1 MSARPKSPVSTVA
14 PVDAKCC
21 QLAPWSPPSR
31 NAATTSS
38 DNAPNLATVERPART
53 RGDLDAA
60 DVRGGRRQ
68 DGARRQIV
76 RPARV
81 RHGIHA
87 DRPQTVL
94 AEHRRDAAER
104 RGTYEHELRPSVQEG
119 VRPPPSLA
127 QVHVDAAGL
136 GHRGRELR
144 ERQRAAE
151 DDEPAHH
158 PDRQHEGWL
167 GHTRRDAR
175 GRAKDA
181 AADRDAHDDA
191 DGAPETES
199 ANERRRSRHGPTLYA
214 DARAPASASAS
225 ASSLQPLA
233 SSL

>member
-21 QLAPWSPPSR
+21 QVAPWS
-31 NAATTSS
+31 AAQQ
-38 DNAPNLATVERPART
+38 ERRDDEQRQGPELGDGREAGED

-68 DGARRQIV
+68 DGAGRQIV
-76 RPARV
+76 CPARV

-119 VRPPPSLA
+119 VRSPPSLA

-136 GHRGRELR
+136 GHGGRELC
-144 ERQRAAE
+144 ERQGAAE
-151 DDEPAHH
+151 NDEPADH
-158 PDRQHEGWL
+158 PDGQHE
-167 GHTRRDAR
+167 RRLRHAR
-175 GRAKDA
+175 GDACRRAKDA
-181 AADRDAHDDA
+181 AADRDAHHDA
-191 DGAPETES
+191 DGAPEAE
-199 ANERRRSRHGPTLYA
+199 AADERRRSRHGPTLCRHMPTLGL
-214 DARAPASASAS
+214 RAPDSRLRGVGLMA
-225 ASSLQPLA
+225 
-233 SSL
+233 